1 MAREM
6 GRKYIGIE
14 VNPDY
19 CEIAKDRLKQQ
30 LLPLEAG

>member
-6 GRKYIGIE
+6 GRRYIGIE
-14 VNPDY
+14 VNQDY
-19 CEIAKDRLKQQ
+19 CKIAENRLKQQ